1 MRNLTCLIGQATQY
15 ARLGVLAASLG
26 AMLQAPAAQAEELDV
41 IQYNVQFVA
50 PWDFSRA
57 SLGHYP
63 NTGERAHAIG
73 RALACFDIVALN
85 ETINDSRRREILVA
99 MELAAPGCGKAP
111 RFEAGRHFE
120 IFAGPKLA
128 PGENRLGSL
137 TALADFAASEVPLAA
152 VDDELALISR
162 LPIVERNMHVY
173 GMGRGTDALAAKG
186 VLHARVLGDGPA
198 GGAIDVFATHL
209 QANHSDIR
217 RVQIAE
223 LARFIRAQSDPSLP
237 ALLLGDFNVDG
248 GFAARWKA
256 DGEYRSLMRELTAL
270 GFLDPGLTLGGTDG
284 WRRRRI
290 DHIFLRPRGLRPLE
304 LRIEGM
310 RGPDDVALSDHAAV
324 VARLRWPG
332 RGAPLSAGFGGLRKQ
347 RPAKGQLRPAELR
360 QR

>member
-1 MRNLTCLIGQATQY
+1 MTLLQAT
-15 ARLGVLAASLG
+15 AADS
-26 AMLQAPAAQAEELDV
+26 EELDV

-57 SLGHYP
+57 APGHWP
-63 NTGERAHAIG
+63 NTEERARAIG

-85 ETINDSRRREILVA
+85 ETINDSRRAQILEA

-120 IFAGPKLA
+120 IFAGPRPA
-128 PGENRLGSL
+128 PAENRLGSL
-137 TALADFAASEVPLAA
+137 ASLADFATSKVPLAA

-162 LPIVERNMHVY
+162 LPIVEWNTHIY

-186 VLHARVLGDGPA
+186 VLHARLSRDRPA

-209 QANHSDIR
+209 QANHPDVR

-223 LARFIRAQSDPSLP
+223 LAQFIRAVSDPGLP

-248 GFAARWKA
+248 GFAARWQPE
-256 DGEYRSLMRELTAL
+256 GEYRNLMRELTAL
-270 GFLDPGLTLGGTDG
+270 GFLDPGLVLGGTDG

-290 DHIFLRPRGLRPLE
+290 DHIFLRPRGLQPLE
-304 LRIEGM
+304 LRVEGM
-310 RGPDDVALSDHAAV
+310 RGPDEVALSDHAAV

-332 RGAPLSAGFGGLRKQ
+332 PETPPATGFVGLPKAPPEKSPLT
-347 RPAKGQLRPAELR
+347 PVELHSR
-360 QR
+360 